1 MAPASPG
8 LRDAMLLLAHVRL
21 ADVMW
26 SPAGGHRFPTQGVSV
41 PRMPLAGVEC
51 LRNRRK
57 NSANPRPAGASQSFL
72 GSKFRRIDEEENE
85 PRGAPLGFFPNP
97 KPVFRPSDTRIA
109 AVLKRGG
116 VWSNRSQAAKRR
128 WADPV
133 YRETLLKKRRDN
145 AAPAARASRLVIG
158 PVDSVVFSPSPV
170 QSEIWRSKAD
180 EINAWARA
188 NQLRREA
195 ALRWRDD
202 PIGATEARLE
212 SGEELRSR
220 LDNTTYRIV
229 LQEQRRESALKG
241 WQSRRRNQAKRLQAI
256 IANSSAAARRGG
268 YAIDVGWPP
277 ERL

>member
-1 MAPASPG
+1 MAPSKLQSLGA
-8 LRDAMLLLAHVRL
+8 LLLLAHARL

-26 SPAGGHRFPTQGVSV
+26 SPAGGHRFPTQGASV
-41 PRMPLAGVEC
+41 PRSALSSVEC

-57 NSANPRPAGASQSFL
+57 NSATPRPAGASQSFL
-72 GSKFRRIDEEENE
+72 GSNFRRIAEEENV
-85 PRGAPLGFFPNP
+85 PRGAPPGFFSNA
-97 KPVFRPSDTRIA
+97 KPVARPSDTRIA

-145 AAPAARASRLVIG
+145 AAPARASRLVIG

-212 SGEELRSR
+212 SGAELRSR
-220 LDNTTYRIV
+220 LDNTTYRLG
-229 LQEQRRESALKG
+229 LQEQRRERALKG

-277 ERL
+277 ERR